1 MALTLRNTKGSALTY
16 SELDNN
22 FTFITGS
29 VDTVS
34 ASLSSRVAA
43 QESFS
48 SSLDTFY
55 ATDAQVYAQT
65 ASLSASISTV
75 RTTLSSSLSSRIAAQ
90 EAFSASLDATYATDA
105 QLNTATASL
114 SASLATS
121 IATVSSS
128 LVSASFVELS
138 SSYNNASASL
148 SASISLL
155 SGSYIIASS
164 SLSASISDLSSSYNT
179 LSSSFIAVS
188 ASVLDHATTGSNTF
202 IGSQIITG
210 SILLSSGSRLVLGPT
225 GSSIT
230 GSRSFETGSI
240 FWNTDSGSWWGFN
253 GNRFIYFVTGNFA

>member
-1 MALTLRNTKGSALTY
+1 MALTLRNEKGSALTY
-16 SELDNN
+16 AELDGN

-29 VDTVS
+29 ANTVS
-34 ASLSSRVAA
+34 ASLASRVAA

-48 SSLDTFY
+48 ASLDATF
-55 ATDAQVYAQT
+55 ATDAQVNAAT
-65 ASLSASISTV
+65 ASLSASLATNIAATSASL
-75 RTTLSSSLSSRIAAQ
+75 TTRIAAQ

-105 QLNTATASL
+105 QVNAATASL
-114 SASLATS
+114 SASIMSTVDALSTS
-121 IATVSSS
+121 YLSVSSS
-128 LVSASFVELS
+128 YA
-138 SSYNNASASL
+138 NASASL
-148 SASISLL
+148 SASIS
-155 SGSYIIASS
+155 S
-164 SLSASISDLSSSYNT
+164 LSSSYNT
-179 LSSSFIAVS
+179 LSSSFVAVS

-202 IGSQIITG
+202 IGSQTITG